1 MAFTATDYRHMA
13 RALALAERGLFTT
26 QPNPRVG
33 CVIAHGDAVVGEGW
47 HRRAGGPHA
56 EVFALRDAGDRA
68 RGATAYVTLEPCG
81 LHGRTPP
88 CADALI
94 AAGVARVVIAAEDTS
109 QAEGAGLAR
118 LRAAGIAIE
127 TGLMREP
134 ARELNMGF
142 FRRIESGRPF
152 VRLKLAMSLDGRT
165 ALANGASQWITGE
178 AARADVQRWRARS
191 SAILTGSGTVLADD
205 PRLTVR
211 LPTAAVAAGF
221 AGGAGRS
228 EAAAASISSKA
239 PLTQPSPPSAPGGEG
254 LQVER
259 PGSLSSTAAADEG
272 EDAVRPDSSSITAA
286 VGKGQDA
293 VPPGTLGSAGG
304 EGWGEG
310 AAFAPLRVVLDR
322 QLRTP
327 AGSHV
332 LDGSV
337 PTLML
342 HGAGADAGD
351 DRFARVECIA
361 LPLRDGRLDLA
372 AVLALLAARQVNEVH
387 VEAGPVLGGALL
399 AAGLVDE
406 LLLYVAPVLLGDQA
420 RPLLRLPNL
429 GDMAER
435 WQLRTIEQRMVGTDW
450 RLRLAPDRRG

>member
-1 MAFTATDYRHMA
+1 MAFTATDHRHMA
-13 RALALAERGLFTT
+13 HALALAERGLFTT

-33 CVIAHGDAVVGEGW
+33 CVIAHGDDMVGEGW

-56 EVFALRDAGDRA
+56 EVFALREAGEHA

-94 AAGVARVVIAAEDTS
+94 AAGAARVVIAAEDTS

-118 LRAAGIAIE
+118 LRAAGITVE
-127 TGLMREP
+127 TGLLREP
-134 ARELNMGF
+134 ARELNAGF
-142 FRRIESGRPF
+142 FRRVENGRPF
-152 VRLKLAMSLDGRT
+152 VRVKLAMSLDGRT
-165 ALANGASQWITGE
+165 ALANGASQWITGQ

-191 SAILTGSGTVLADD
+191 SAILTGSGTVLADN

-211 LPTAAVAAGF
+211 LPRIAVASDS

-228 EAAAASISSKA
+228 EGPAASISSKP
-239 PLTQPSPPSAPGGEG
+239 PLTQPFHPSALGGEG
-254 LQVER
+254 SQAMRTHSV
-259 PGSLSSTAAADEG
+259 AAAKEG
-272 EDAVRPDSSSITAA
+272 QHAERPDSSSIITA
-286 VGKGQDA
+286 VGTGQDA
-293 VPPGTLGSAGG
+293 VRLGSLSLGSAGG
-304 EGWGEG
+304 EGWREGE
-310 AAFAPLRVVLDR
+310 AFAPLRVVLDR

-332 LDGSV
+332 LDGSA

-342 HGAGADAGD
+342 HGAGADADD

-361 LPLRDGRLDLA
+361 VPVRDGRLDLT

-420 RPLLRLPNL
+420 RPLLQLPNL
-429 GDMAER
+429 GDMVDR
-435 WQLRTIEQRMVGTDW
+435 WQLRTIEQRMVGADW
-450 RLRLAPDRRG
+450 RLRLVPGRRG